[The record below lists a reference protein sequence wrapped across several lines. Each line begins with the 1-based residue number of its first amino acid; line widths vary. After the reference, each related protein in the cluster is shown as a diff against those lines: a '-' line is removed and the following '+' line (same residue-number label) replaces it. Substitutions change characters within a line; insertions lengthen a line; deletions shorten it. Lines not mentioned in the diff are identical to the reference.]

1 VRKKFSLILF
11 ALILVLV
18 NSQVQALI
26 LENDAVNIEAG
37 NTKNIKLYADLP
49 DDTVKVEFTLV
60 FDSYDIPVYFS
71 PTTGITDETPNGIK
85 HTLILKTASSGETLL
100 GSIIARVV
108 AKPTVKRA
116 GADLHSVNA
125 YDGDGN
131 KTALNNQNLYV
142 TIGKS
147 NNTMTQEEKPET
159 TNTDKKT
166 YNLLNEIK
174 NGDDTILVVDDV
186 FEYELK
192 ILNSVEEL
200 NLEAIPKNDKAKVTI
215 SNQKISE
222 LEDNKVT
229 ITVTNGKEKQDY
241 IINLKIIKDVPKV
254 EIDDSEFKT
263 DNGYKGI
270 WIVMIILSGVGLFFG
285 VVLNRVKK

>member
-229 ITVTNGKEKQDY
+229 ITVTNGKEKKDY
-241 IINLKIIKDVPKV
+241 IIKLKIIKDVPKV